1 MTRGLV
7 RKNNLSD
14 LTDPVL
20 ARINL
25 GLRTDDYNRIRGLSA
40 SLGVSNLDIQKIA
53 NSSTNFQNQINSST
67 ASLATITSYLYAEKH
82 GVAPTVSPASGLTV
96 ELFDDTYA
104 VYNIAGVRQYFN
116 TLRSYNVEPTIDFTD
131 TYHIGKGGNGTNYSI
146 RAVGQIQA
154 SGNGSNTFAVLT
166 DDGVRVWLNGI
177 QVVDKWQTQ
186 GATWYAFTG
195 SGLTA
200 GQFYD
205 IRIEHFQGVGAARL
219 LLASGVGGN
228 PVTTLRAAVGDALT
242 GTWSNRGRINASGI
256 IVSGVTLSGS
266 ADALFSRSSPL
277 SSLQIET
284 ASGVVIPS
292 GLTVNNL
299 TSSGNIVIAS
309 GKVAASTIPVTIR
322 GINYKVDLA

>member
-1 MTRGLV
+1 M
-7 RKNNLSD
+7 
-14 LTDPVL
+14 
-20 ARINL
+20 
-25 GLRTDDYNRIRGLSA
+25 
-40 SLGVSNLDIQKIA
+40 
-53 NSSTNFQNQINSST
+53 
-67 ASLATITSYLYAEKH
+67 
-82 GVAPTVSPASGLTV
+82 
-96 ELFDDTYA
+96 
-104 VYNIAGVRQYFN
+104 
-116 TLRSYNVEPTIDFTD
+116 
-131 TYHIGKGGNGTNYSI
+131 
-146 RAVGQIQA
+146 
-154 SGNGSNTFAVLT
+154 
-166 DDGVRVWLNGI
+166 WLNGI
-177 QVVDKWQTQ
+177 QVVNEWQTQ
-186 GATWYAFTG
+186 GPTWYPFTG

-205 IRIEHFQGVGAARL
+205 IRIEHFQEGSTARL

-242 GTWSNRGRINASGI
+242 GTWSNSGKINASGI

-266 ADALFSRSSPL
+266 TDALFSRSSPL

>member
-67 ASLATITSYLYAEKH
+67 AALATITSYLYAEKY

-96 ELFDDTYA
+96 ELFDDT
-104 VYNIAGVRQYFN
+104 GN
-116 TLRSYNVEPTIDFTD
+116 TNSTFTNLRSYNVEPTIDFTSAYD
-131 TYHIGKGGNGTNYSI
+131 IGKGGNGTNFSI

-166 DDGVRVWLNGI
+166 DDGVRVWLNGT
-177 QVVDKWQTQ
+177 QVVDAWYGQ
-186 GATWYAFTG
+186 GEAWYAFTG

-205 IRIEHFQGVGAARL
+205 IRIEYFQGPSGARL

-242 GTWSNRGRINASGI
+242 GTWSNNGKINASGI

-266 ADALFSRSSPL
+266 TDALFSRSSPL
-277 SSLQIET
+277 SSLQITT

-309 GKVAASTIPVTIR
+309 GKVAANTIPITIR
-322 GINYKVDLA
+322 GVSYKVDLA